1 VGIEVGWESSGI
13 EPANE
18 CMDVRG
24 NKMLVFG
31 LNSSS
36 LDSDPVNNT
45 CKLVFINDEEF
56 LDWLIYHYLLKECM
70 KTRDRGLL
78 LLVLYG
84 ASYRHTAGAS
94 SLLQKSSASK
104 TIHSKYITHN

>member
-24 NKMLVFG
+24 NRMLVFG

-36 LDSDPVNNT
+36 LDLDPVNST
-45 CKLVFINDEEF
+45 CELVFINDEEF
-56 LDWLIYHYLLKECM
+56 LDWLMYHYLLKECM
-70 KTRDRGLL
+70 KTRERGL

-94 SLLQKSSASK
+94 SFLQKSSARK
-104 TIHSKYITHN
+104 TINSKYITHS